1 MSLDEE
7 REPGDESLLDSYSDT
22 VSSVAD
28 RVGQATVQVEIDR
41 NERGRARAGGSGFIF
56 APDGLLLT
64 NSHVVHGARRIDVSS
79 PEGTRQRARLIGED
93 PHTDLAVLSIS
104 GADLPFLR
112 FADSKRVR
120 VGQIAIAVGNPLGFA
135 FSVTAGVVSALGRSL
150 RAQSGRLMDDLIQ
163 TDAALNPGN
172 SGGPL
177 VDSSGQVIGVNTA
190 AIASAQGLCFAVASN
205 TARWVVTQLLKDGRV
220 RRSRIGLA
228 AGVAPLSQRARR
240 ALGIDNTAG
249 VLVTGL
255 AKGGP
260 GERGGLARADV
271 IVSFAGNK
279 VEGVDDL
286 HRLLDA
292 TRIGQQS
299 ALEVLRGNRL
309 VTLHVTPEDA
319 H

>member
-7 REPGDESLLDSYSDT
+7 RPALRADDESLLDSYSNT

-28 RVGQATVQVEIDR
+28 GVGQATVQVEIDR
-41 NERGRARAGGSGFIF
+41 SERGRARAGGSGFVF
-56 APDGLLLT
+56 APDGLVLT
-64 NSHVVHGARRIDVSS
+64 NSHVVHGATRIDVTL
-79 PEGTRQRARLIGED
+79 PQGTRQRARLIGED
-93 PHTDLAVLSIS
+93 PHTDLAVLSVS
-104 GADLPFLR
+104 GSELPFLP

-120 VGQIAIAVGNPLGFA
+120 VGQIAIAVGNPLGFT

-177 VDSSGQVIGVNTA
+177 VDSHGRVIGVNTA

-205 TARWVVTQLLKDGRV
+205 TARWVVSQLLKDGRV

-228 AGVAPLSQRARR
+228 AGVAPLSQRTRR
-240 ALGIDNTAG
+240 VLGIDNNAG

-255 AKGGP
+255 AKAS
-260 GERGGLARADV
+260 ELATGDV
-271 IVSFAGNK
+271 IVRFAGQK

-292 TRIGQQS
+292 SLIGKRT
-299 ALEVLRGNRL
+299 ALQVLRGNRL
-309 VTLHVTPEDA
+309 VTLHVTPEADA
-319 H
+319 S